1 MLQFIIW
8 IAVMIALSALIK
20 AAIAVSF
27 WLYGLLMAAMFTLG
41 WFLQTDAEKASVKAW
56 WYKWL

>member
-8 IAVMIALSALIK
+8 IAIMIAFGALLK
-20 AAIAVSF
+20 AAIATSI
-27 WLYGLLMAAMFTLG
+27 WLYVLCMVAVFAFG
-41 WFLQTDAEKASVKAW
+41 WTLQTDDEKASVKAW